1 MDPICR
7 LLCSTNF
14 ATILGVCVCSYPFI
28 SSLIWELVVLLRLT
42 VHDSIAFTSLSSP
55 TKDSTTGMNV
65 GSLTL
70 RVTLTG
76 CVLLLG
82 FSFGASPSLNTL
94 AISALAVVEHWL
106 LFCVASLLLDTLVS
120 AFAIAGRWLLFYP
133 LRMDYVPAA
142 LVVLLSCSLENRGL
156 QLSLSLSLMHAPYPS
171 AIRRCRHLHAADC
184 VNAYQI
190 GAYIVQWRIG
200 QWTWSKPNRKELINA
215 SAKNHACTAIVASTS
230 FNSCSHWL
238 KLIVAFRNGSVMGS
252 SCSFFSSASLA
263 KVDCGLQKWKRNG
276 LFLFFLFLCFSNAFI
291 IGECGGVNV

>member
-82 FSFGASPSLNTL
+82 FSLEASPSLYTL
-94 AISALAVVEHWL
+94 AISVLARVEHWL
-106 LFCVASLLLDTLVS
+106 LFCVASLLLDTLVF
-120 AFAIAGRWLLFYP
+120 AFAIVGRWLFYP
-133 LRMDYVPAA
+133 FRVDSVPAA

-190 GAYIVQWRIG
+190 GAYILQWRIG
-200 QWTWSKPNRKELINA
+200 QWTWPKPNRKELINA
-215 SAKNHACTAIVASTS
+215 STKKHACAA
-230 FNSCSHWL
+230 
-238 KLIVAFRNGSVMGS
+238 M
-252 SCSFFSSASLA
+252 LA
-263 KVDCGLQKWKRNG
+263 PVLT
-276 LFLFFLFLCFSNAFI
+276 LAV
-291 IGECGGVNV
+291 IG

>member
-1 MDPICR
+1 MM
-7 LLCSTNF
+7 
-14 ATILGVCVCSYPFI
+14 ATF
-28 SSLIWELVVLLRLT
+28 
-42 VHDSIAFTSLSSP
+42 LSFR
-55 TKDSTTGMNV
+55 M
-65 GSLTL
+65 
-70 RVTLTG
+70 
-76 CVLLLG
+76 
-82 FSFGASPSLNTL
+82 
-94 AISALAVVEHWL
+94 H
-106 LFCVASLLLDTLVS
+106 
-120 AFAIAGRWLLFYP
+120 
-133 LRMDYVPAA
+133 MDYVPAA

-200 QWTWSKPNRKELINA
+200 QWTWSKPNGKELINA

-252 SCSFFSSASLA
+252 SCSFFAGASLA

-291 IGECGGVNV
+291 IGECGGVNIYGTSEAYAKLSL

>member
-55 TKDSTTGMNV
+55 TKDSTMATGMNV

-82 FSFGASPSLNTL
+82 FSLEASPSLYTL

-156 QLSLSLSLMHAPYPS
+156 QLSLSLS
-171 AIRRCRHLHAADC
+171 
-184 VNAYQI
+184 
-190 GAYIVQWRIG
+190 
-200 QWTWSKPNRKELINA
+200 
-215 SAKNHACTAIVASTS
+215 
-230 FNSCSHWL
+230 
-238 KLIVAFRNGSVMGS
+238 
-252 SCSFFSSASLA
+252 
-263 KVDCGLQKWKRNG
+263 
-276 LFLFFLFLCFSNAFI
+276 
-291 IGECGGVNV
+291 